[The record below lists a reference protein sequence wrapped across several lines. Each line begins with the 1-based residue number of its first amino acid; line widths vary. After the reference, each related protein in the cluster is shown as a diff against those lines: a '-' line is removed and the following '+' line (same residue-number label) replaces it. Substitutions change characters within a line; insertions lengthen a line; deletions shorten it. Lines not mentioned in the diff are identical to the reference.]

1 MTPRLAIIIPHYNDA
16 VRLGRCLEALEP
28 QVSDEIEVVVADNA
42 SPCDLTEVTQRFAW
56 AQLVVQPEKGAGPA
70 RNAGIEATSA
80 PWLAFIDADCIA
92 DADWVA
98 QALELAQGEQ
108 LVVTGGRVDVFDETP
123 APRSGA
129 EAFEA
134 VFAFKMRRYLEEEAF
149 LGAGNL
155 VVSRRGFEQAG
166 PFRPAVSED
175 KEWSQRAA
183 SQGLTLAYDDAL
195 GVSHPSRSDWPAL
208 ARKWERVTSESYD
221 LRLQRGEGRLGWF
234 IRALAMLPSIVVHAP
249 KVMGSPIL
257 TWQEKGRGI
266 ATLARLRVARMAWM
280 IRQILTSQT

>member
-1 MTPRLAIIIPHYNDA
+1 MTPKLAIIIPHYNDT
-16 VRLGRCLEALEP
+16 VRLMRCLEALEP
-28 QVSDEIEVVVADNA
+28 QVNDGIEVVVADNA
-42 SPCDLTEVTQRFAW
+42 SPCDLGEVTQRFPW
-56 AQLVVQPEKGAGPA
+56 AQLVIQPEKGAGPA

-80 PWLAFIDADCIA
+80 PWLAFIDADCLA
-92 DADWVA
+92 DKDWVA
-98 QALELAQGEQ
+98 SALELAQGPE

-183 SQGLTLAYDDAL
+183 SKGLTLAYNDGL

-221 LRLQRGEGRLGWF
+221 LRLQRGQGRLGWF
-234 IRALAMLPSIVVHAP
+234 IRALAMLPSIIAHAP
-249 KVMGSPIL
+249 RVLGSPVL
-257 TWQEKGRGI
+257 SWREKVRGLV
-266 ATLARLRVARMAWM
+266 TLARLRTARMIWM
-280 IRQILTSQT
+280 IRQIMTS